1 MNITILLFVLIS
13 ITFLAI
19 IGLAIFVFNLKKEI
33 YQLKKF
39 NAKLYSRL
47 TGVVQDLQ
55 NMNTATYGIGQRVQ
69 HISNQVQNLDA
80 RQDELDLKEQSA
92 DKPIQQAIALAE
104 KGATID
110 ELVENCALSRGEAEL
125 LLRLHGGQLTED

>member
-1 MNITILLFVLIS
+1 MNITMVLFVLVS
-13 ITFLAI
+13 VSLLALVAL
-19 IGLAIFVFNLKKEI
+19 GVLVFNLKNEI

-47 TGVVQDLQ
+47 TGVVQDQ
-55 NMNTATYGIGQRVQ
+55 QTMNNATFEIGQRINYITTQ
-69 HISNQVQNLDA
+69 MQNLDA
-80 RQDELDLKEQSA
+80 RQDELDLKEQA

-110 ELVENCALSRGEAEL
+110 ELMDNCALSRGEAEL
-125 LLRLHGGQLTED
+125 LLRLHGESLSDEI

>member
-1 MNITILLFVLIS
+1 MNITILLFVLVSVTLIG
-13 ITFLAI
+13 L
-19 IGLAIFVFNLKKEI
+19 IGLAVLIFNLKKEI

-55 NMNTATYGIGQRVQ
+55 NMNNATYGIGQRV
-69 HISNQVQNLDA
+69 NQITTQVHNLDA
-80 RQDELDLKEQSA
+80 RQDEIDLREQA

-104 KGATID
+104 KGASID
-110 ELVENCALSRGEAEL
+110 ELMDNCALSRGEAEL
-125 LLRLHGGQLTED
+125 LLRLHGDSLPDEM